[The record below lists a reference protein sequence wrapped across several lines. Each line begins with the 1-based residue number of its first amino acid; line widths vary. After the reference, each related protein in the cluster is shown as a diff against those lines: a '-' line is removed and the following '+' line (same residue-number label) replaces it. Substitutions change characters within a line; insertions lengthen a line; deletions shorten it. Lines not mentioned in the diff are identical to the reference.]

1 MRLTLLVAAVFFA
14 LLLAGPAAR
23 ADGLYSS
30 TFSGTLVEIETADA
44 FATPIGSST
53 TSARSAA
60 FDVDGTLYTTVNS
73 GRQLAT
79 FDLETGAV
87 TIIGPLLSWG
97 SMDAIEIDQD
107 GVLHGITRTGWVYRI
122 DKDSGRRRPSPTSG
136 SGTCRTWPTIPT
148 ASCGA
153 CPTTGCTGSTWRRA
167 TPSLVGSIEGEEGFV
182 YGIAFDADGRLW
194 ATTTVLDAPLY
205 EIDLDTLAVR
215 LVGYTGLDFP
225 RGCDI
230 YVPVVSEAP
239 APPPDADADGYP
251 DDVDAF
257 PNSDMRS
264 TVWVGDRDSGVENLL
279 FEDGATIAGSRA
291 ACAVGADRHGTFVSR
306 VARLCIGLRKDGW
319 ITGAEQGAIQRAA
332 AKHLR

>member
-1 MRLTLLVAAVFFA
+1 M
-14 LLLAGPAAR
+14 
-23 ADGLYSS
+23 
-30 TFSGTLVEIETADA
+30 EIETADA

-122 DKDSGRRRPSPTSG
+122 DKDSGALMSVSSTSG

-153 CPTTGCTGSTWRRA
+153 CPTTGCTGSTWRRGHPA
-167 TPSLVGSIEGEEGFV
+167 GRIHRGRGGVRLRHRLRRRRASVGHDHGP
-182 YGIAFDADGRLW
+182 
-194 ATTTVLDAPLY
+194 DAPLY

-251 DDVDAF
+251 ATMSTPFRTRTCVPPCGWVTATQAWRT
-257 PNSDMRS
+257 SCSRTGRRS
-264 TVWVGDRDSGVENLL
+264 RISWPPARWVR
-279 FEDGATIAGSRA
+279 IAMAPS
-291 ACAVGADRHGTFVSR
+291 
-306 VARLCIGLRKDGW
+306 
-319 ITGAEQGAIQRAA
+319 
-332 AKHLR
+332 